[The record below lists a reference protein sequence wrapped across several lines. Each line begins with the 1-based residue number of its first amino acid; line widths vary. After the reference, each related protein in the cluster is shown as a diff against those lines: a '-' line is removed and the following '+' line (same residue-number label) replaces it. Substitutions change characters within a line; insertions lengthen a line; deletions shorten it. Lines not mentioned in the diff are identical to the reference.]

1 MQIRLI
7 RVLTSAAHRFQPPI
21 DMANLLQER
30 VLDVHHW
37 SEGLFSF
44 RTTRDPGFRFDSGQF
59 AMVGLS
65 IQGKPLLRAYSF
77 ASASWEEEL
86 EFFSIKVPDGPL
98 TSRLQHLAP
107 GDEVLLSSKPTGSL
121 LIHDLHPG
129 KRLWLFGTGT
139 GLAPFLSI
147 IKDPETY
154 ERFETVILCHG
165 ARYVAD
171 LAYRDYL
178 VNELP
183 AHQILGQTIRRQLAY
198 YPAVT
203 REAFEHRGRLTHLI
217 ESGQLTA
224 DLDLPEID
232 PSNDR
237 AMLCGSPGMLSDFRA
252 LLDARGFRPA
262 KAIGDVGDYVF
273 ERAFVG

>member
-1 MQIRLI
+1 MVAPRREQ
-7 RVLTSAAHRFQPPI
+7 
-21 DMANLLQER
+21 

-37 SEGLFSF
+37 NETLFSF
-44 RTTRDPGFRFDSGQF
+44 RTTRDPGLRFDSGQF
-59 AMVGLS
+59 IMVGLP
-65 IQGKPLLRAYSF
+65 INGRPLLRAYSF
-77 ASASWEEEL
+77 ASASWEETL

-107 GDEVLLSSKPTGSL
+107 GDEVMLSQKPTGSL

-129 KRLWLFGTGT
+129 KRLWLFATGT

-165 ARYVAD
+165 VRRIAD
-171 LAYRDYL
+171 LAYHDYITR
-178 VNELP
+178 ELP
-183 AHQILGQTIRRQLAY
+183 AHPILGETLRRQLVY

-203 REAFEHRGRLTHLI
+203 REPFEHRGRLTHRI
-217 ESGQLTA
+217 ESGQMA
-224 DLDLPEID
+224 DDLGLPALDPA
-232 PSNDR
+232 SDR
-237 AMLCGSPGMLSDFRA
+237 AMLCGSPAMLADFRA

>member
-1 MQIRLI
+1 MAAIRQEK
-7 RVLTSAAHRFQPPI
+7 VLEVR
-21 DMANLLQER
+21 
-30 VLDVHHW
+30 HW
-37 SEGLFSF
+37 NDNLFSF
-44 RTTRDPGFRFDSGQF
+44 RTTRDPGLRFDSGQF
-59 AMVGLS
+59 IMVGLPVD
-65 IQGKPLLRAYSF
+65 GRPLLRAYSF
-77 ASASWEEEL
+77 ASASWEETL

-107 GDEVLLSSKPTGSL
+107 GDDVMLSQKPTGSL

-129 KRLWLFGTGT
+129 KRLWLFATGT

-165 ARYVAD
+165 VRRIAD
-171 LAYRDYL
+171 LAYRDYIASQ
-178 VNELP
+178 LP
-183 AHQILGQTIRRQLAY
+183 DHPILGEILRRRLIY

-203 REAFEHRGRLTHLI
+203 REPFQHRGRLTHLI
-217 ESGQLTA
+217 ESGRLSA

-232 PSNDR
+232 PAEDR
-237 AMLCGSPGMLSDFRA
+237 AMLCGSPGMLSDFRT
-252 LLDARGFRPA
+252 LLEARGFRPA

>member
-1 MQIRLI
+1 MP
-7 RVLTSAAHRFQPPI
+7 S
-21 DMANLLQER
+21 LLQEK

-44 RTTRDPGFRFDSGQF
+44 RTTRDPGFRFASGQF
-59 AMVGLS
+59 AMVGLAVD
-65 IQGKPLLRAYSF
+65 GKPLLRAYSF

-107 GDEVLLSSKPTGSL
+107 GDEVVVSKKPTGSL

-129 KRLWLFGTGT
+129 RRLWLFATGT

-154 ERFETVILCHG
+154 ERFDQVILCHG
-165 ARYVAD
+165 VRYAHD
-171 LAYRDYL
+171 LAYRSYIAE
-178 VNELP
+178 ELP
-183 AHQILGQTIRRQLAY
+183 SHPILGDLIGRRLRY

-203 REAFEHRGRLTHLI
+203 RETFEHRGRLTNLLAT
-217 ESGQLTA
+217 GQLA
-224 DLDLPEID
+224 DDLCLPTID
-232 PSNDR
+232 PDNDR
-237 AMLCGSPGMLSDFRA
+237 AMLCGSPAMIDDFCT
-252 LLDARGFRPA
+252 LLDERGFKRA
-262 KAIGDVGDYVF
+262 RAIGDLGHYVF